1 MTLLPH
7 YVVHA
12 IEGRARLRHPALGTD
27 EGRNAALELLLARDE
42 VRDIEQ
48 GRESLLLLLKPEADP
63 VALLALCAALEARIP
78 ALKKPAA
85 SSCSL
90 GRLTGLP
97 PRKLENR
104 ALFAALGVSAALGVM
119 GSERAHVFTAAAFG
133 ALVAHHV
140 WTRRGAL

>member
-1 MTLLPH
+1 MMILPH

-12 IEGRARLRHPALGTD
+12 IEGRARLRHPVLGTA
-27 EGRNAALELLLARDE
+27 EGRAAALELILARDE

-48 GRESLLLLLKPEADP
+48 GRESLLLFLKPGTD
-63 VALLALCAALEARIP
+63 VAVLIALCAALEAKIP

-85 SSCSL
+85 ASCSL
-90 GRLTGLP
+90 SRLVGVP

-119 GSERAHVFTAAAFG
+119 GSEKAHVFTAAAFG